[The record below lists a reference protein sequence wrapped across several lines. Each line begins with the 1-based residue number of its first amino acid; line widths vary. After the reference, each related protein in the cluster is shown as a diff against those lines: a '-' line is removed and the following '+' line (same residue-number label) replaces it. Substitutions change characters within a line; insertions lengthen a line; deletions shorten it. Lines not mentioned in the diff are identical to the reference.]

1 MLSWYPVWHRNALV
15 WRTMAIP
22 SLVGNFGEP
31 FLYLLALGYGLG
43 SFVGD
48 VNGMPYA
55 TFLAAGIVSASAM
68 NTASFECMY
77 SAFTR
82 MKIQLTWDA
91 MLATPLGL
99 ADILIG
105 EIIWAGTKALI
116 SSTAILI
123 VATLMGLVDGWSALL
138 VLPIVFLMGCCFG
151 AMALVVTSLAPGY
164 DFFLYYFTLVVTPMF
179 LLSGTFFPLD
189 SAGAWVQQGA
199 ALLPLT
205 HGVALVR
212 PLMTGAPVSGILT
225 HLAVPLI
232 YGVISTFISLC
243 LMQRRLLV

>member
-1 MLSWYPVWHRNALV
+1 MFNWYPVWHRNALV

-22 SLVGNFGEP
+22 SLLGNFGEP

-43 SFVGD
+43 GFVGD
-48 VNGMPYA
+48 VNGMSYA
-55 TFLAAGIVSASAM
+55 TFLAAGIVCASAM

-82 MKIQLTWDA
+82 MKVQLTWDA

-105 EIIWAGTKALI
+105 EIVWAGTKALI
-116 SSTAILI
+116 SSAAILV
-123 VATLMGLVDGWSALL
+123 VAALMGLVDGWTALL

-189 SAGAWVQQGA
+189 GVATWVQIGA
-199 ALLPLT
+199 SLLPLT

-212 PLMTGAPVSGILT
+212 PLMTGTEINDLWL
-225 HLAVPLI
+225 HLAVPLA
-232 YGVISTFISLC
+232 YGVICTVISLR